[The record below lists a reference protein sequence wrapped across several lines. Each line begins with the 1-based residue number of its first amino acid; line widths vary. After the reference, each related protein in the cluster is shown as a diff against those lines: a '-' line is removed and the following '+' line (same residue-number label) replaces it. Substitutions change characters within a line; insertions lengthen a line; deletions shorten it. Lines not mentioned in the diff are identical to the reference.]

1 MSDHFDALETR
12 APAERETAQFEAL
25 KQQVAHAK
33 SKAPA
38 YAESLAGTDPE
49 TLGDAGTFAQ
59 LPLTR
64 KSDLI
69 SRQKENRPFGGLT
82 ALSSGDLRYVFASPG
97 PIYEPGTQRPDYWR
111 MARAAYAAGFRKN
124 DLIHSA
130 FSYHL
135 TPAGAMVDTA
145 AHQLGCAVIPG
156 GVGQTDLQLQ
166 TIADLQPNGYIGTPS
181 FLRIL
186 LEKASEKDI
195 DISSLNK
202 ALVSGE
208 AFPPS
213 TREFL
218 AGNGVAAL
226 QCYATADLGMIAYE
240 SSADSGLIID
250 EGLYLEIVR
259 PGSGD
264 PVPDGEVGEV
274 VVTTFNPDY
283 PLIRFATGDLSAIET
298 GLSACGRTNRRI
310 KGWMGRADQ
319 TAKIRG
325 MFVHPEQ
332 VAAVVNAVPEIN
344 KARLTVDWIDEK
356 DQLFLKCEV
365 SGAPHGLVDYIG
377 EILREKCKLRGE
389 IELLEMGSLPND
401 GLTIEDIR
409 SYE

>member
-1 MSDHFDALETR
+1 MSDHFDSLETR
-12 APAERETAQFEAL
+12 VPAAREAEQFAAL
-25 KQQVAHAK
+25 RKQVTNA
-33 SKAPA
+33 SMNAPA
-38 YAESLAGTDPE
+38 YADILHSIDPE
-49 TLGDAGTFAQ
+49 TLSDAHAFAQ

-69 SRQKENRPFGGLT
+69 SRQKAERPFGGLA
-82 ALSSGDLRYVFASPG
+82 ALSADDLRYVFASPG
-97 PIYEPGTQRPDYWR
+97 PIYEPGTRRPDYWR

-145 AHQLGCAVIPG
+145 AHQLGCAVIPA

-166 TIADLQPNGYIGTPS
+166 TIADLRPDGYIGTPS
-181 FLRIL
+181 FLKIL
-186 LEKASEKDI
+186 LEKAQHQKI
-195 DISSLNK
+195 DISSLKK

-208 AFPPS
+208 AFPPG
-213 TREFL
+213 TRAYL
-218 AGNGVAAL
+218 AEQGVRAL

-240 SSADSGLIID
+240 SLADSSLIID

-264 PVPDGEVGEV
+264 PVPEGEVGEV

-283 PLIRFATGDLSAIET
+283 PLIRFATGDLSAIES
-298 GLSACGRTNRRI
+298 GLSTCGRTNRRI
-310 KGWMGRADQ
+310 KGWLGRADQ

-332 VAAVVNAVPEIN
+332 ISEVVNSVPEIS
-344 KARLTVDWIDEK
+344 KARLTVDWINEK
-356 DQLFLKCEV
+356 DQMFLKCEV
-365 SGAPHGLVDYIG
+365 SHPAEGLVQHIG
-377 EILREKCKLRGE
+377 VVLREKCKLRGE
-389 IELLEMGSLPND
+389 IELVEMDSLPND
-401 GLTIEDIR
+401 GLVIEDIR
-409 SYE
+409 VYD